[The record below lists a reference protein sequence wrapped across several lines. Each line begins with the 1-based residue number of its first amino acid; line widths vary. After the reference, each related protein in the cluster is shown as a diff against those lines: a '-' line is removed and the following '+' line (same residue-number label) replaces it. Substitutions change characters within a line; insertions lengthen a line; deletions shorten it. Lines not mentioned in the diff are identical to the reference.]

1 MNEYEYIEVPV
12 GTEIITQDI
21 NGNKVKV
28 ICKEGDGYNCS
39 NCIFYENKTCSK
51 MYCQPHLRSDRKHVY
66 FEQIEETD
74 NANFSTGEEI
84 KSNTKEFIKSVQD
97 WKDDKGNTSVIHI
110 EIMSTD
116 GIVSCRLSLYPNE
129 NVQTLSE
136 VYVNENYR
144 TLGYC
149 NQMLDYIKEHC
160 NYRPYTLVY
169 INNWTNEYIK
179 RMYEKRNYI
188 ILTN

>member
-1 MNEYEYIEVPV
+1 MNEYEYIEVPI
-12 GTEIITQDI
+12 GTEIIAQDV

-28 ICKEGDGYNCS
+28 VCKEGNGNNCLS
-39 NCIFYENKTCSK
+39 CIFYENKTCGK
-51 MYCQPHLRSDRKHVY
+51 MFCQPHVRSDKRHVY
-66 FEQIEETD
+66 FEQIDETD
-74 NANFSTGEEI
+74 NTNFSTGEEI
-84 KSNTKEFIKSVQD
+84 KSNIKKFIESVQD

-116 GIVSCRLSLYPNE
+116 GVASCRLSLYPNE
-129 NVQTLSE
+129 NVQILSE
-136 VYVNENYR
+136 VYINENYR

-149 NQMLDYIKEHC
+149 NQMLDYIDKNC
-160 NYRPYTLVY
+160 NHRPYTLVY
-169 INNWTNEYIK
+169 INNWTSEYIK